1 MEQHSAL
8 LGSVSAAV
16 AVLLLALGVGLW
28 VFLHRLAPTLPLWRW
43 LLRVA
48 RFACGFFVV
57 LLGLLILQLGLLL
70 TTTWP
75 LWVLAAMGGAA
86 VEGLLGLYR
95 LERRTVAR
103 GLGLTLTALRV
114 AAVLLVVLMLA
125 QPVRSRDITDTI
137 QRQVA
142 VLLDESASMLIH
154 DTALLPHEKFRL
166 AERLGL
172 SSAKRAYHLE
182 DVAAELSRLRDEWGA
197 TLESLTALEQLPVD
211 DRQGRLV
218 DRRKDME
225 QLARR
230 GLETLDEAV
239 REIDGP
245 LNGKGPLSVSARGVL
260 TDVKARVNRRVR
272 PPLEQLARLTRESS
286 GERLGASYGELLGS
300 MRSAVVELGDAAVR
314 ADQASQAVDE
324 GLFAGLS
331 EAKKAEINAV
341 ASWPRN
347 RLARE
352 LLLRSASES
361 DRPMLEQLLNRYK
374 VRLYMFDTTCTPVDV
389 EEFRRQAE
397 AMDVASTLPA
407 TGPVAPDRP
416 WAASMPPADDPAG
429 RSDDAPVAEAETG
442 EPVPEPATAALA
454 STVPAEPVVPAV
466 SSADGTD
473 LAGAL
478 HRVMSDLRHGGEQ
491 LAGVVIFTDGRHNAR
506 TSVET
511 AVRQLGM
518 RRVPV
523 CSVVM
528 GSSRPPKDAAIV
540 ALDAP
545 DTVFAKDRM
554 LIGVDLKLDG
564 LAGQT
569 VAVQL
574 HDGEKVVDTREV
586 RVEGDRVRTR
596 VQLADTPER
605 VGSHAYRVSVQP
617 FEGEVFPDNNEY
629 PLTLNVTD
637 DRTRMLYIEGRPRWE
652 ARYLKNLFAARDTTL
667 RLQYVLFEPDR
678 IDGIGDK
685 PADQIVTASV
695 SNPPDVIECDR
706 LPANEAEW
714 LKFDVI
720 ILGDVAPSRLGKTQ
734 LDAIRKFVTDHGG
747 TLVVIPG
754 PFDMPHAYLN
764 TPLADL
770 LPVGVRAVGN
780 GQSAQTGDPSFR
792 WALTDEGLEH
802 VVMRQEVDSDANRAF
817 WTARPEMFWRYP
829 IRSVKPGATVLAYAM
844 PPSPPSFM
852 TTGAAGPPLAST
864 TASQLASQE
873 QLLQQRREFQAA
885 HALVVTQ
892 PVGMGQVLFMGTDRT
907 WRLRY
912 RVGDTVHHRF
922 WGQVMR
928 WATSS
933 KLPAGTGFAKLG
945 TDKARYA
952 PGNRMTAKAKLSGAD
967 FSPLASS
974 NVSVNVY
981 RGTELVLRRAMLPSG
996 DSSGLYT
1003 ADLGELPSGSYRLEL
1018 DAPDV
1023 KELLAGEGV
1032 EVVSTEFS
1040 VDPSA
1045 PAEQVELS
1053 ADRGL
1058 LSHLAAVSGGK
1069 TVDPWQATNV
1079 LDALGD
1085 GVLETHQNRQTTLW
1099 DTWSLL
1105 VTIVL
1110 LISAEWLV
1118 RKKVGLA

>member
-1 MEQHSAL
+1 MPE
-8 LGSVSAAV
+8 SVPTV
-16 AVLLLALGVGLW
+16 LAVLLLALGVGLW
-28 VFLHRLAPTLPLWRW
+28 VFLHRLAPAIPLFRW
-43 LLRVA
+43 LLRLAKV
-48 RFACGFFVV
+48 ACGFCVV
-57 LLGLLILQLGLLL
+57 LLGLLVAQRWLLM
-70 TTTWP
+70 TTSWP
-75 LWVLAAMGGAA
+75 LWAPAA
-86 VEGLLGLYR
+86 VGAVAVESLAGLYR

-103 GLGLTLTALRV
+103 PLGLTLTVLRV
-114 AAVLLVVLMLA
+114 AAALLIVMMLA
-125 QPVRSRDITDTI
+125 QPVRSLTLTDRI

-166 AERLGL
+166 AERLGV
-172 SSAKRAYHLE
+172 SSAKRKYPIE
-182 DVAAELSRLRDEWGA
+182 NVATSLTRLRDELGA
-197 TLESLTALEQLPVD
+197 TLESLASLEPLHAD
-211 DRQGRLV
+211 DRQQRLA
-218 DRRKDME
+218 DRRKDLE
-225 QLARR
+225 KLADR
-230 GLETLDEAV
+230 GLETLDDAV

-245 LNGKGPLSVSARGVL
+245 LNDKGPTPVSANARSVL
-260 TDVKARVNRRVR
+260 TDVRARLNLNAR
-272 PPLEQLARLTRESS
+272 PALEQMAKFTRDRNSDH
-286 GERLGASYGELLGS
+286 LGASYGELLDAL
-300 MRSAVVELGDAAVR
+300 RSAVTELGEAAPK
-314 ADQASQAVDE
+314 ADQASQTLDD

-331 EAKKAEINAV
+331 EARKAEINAIS
-341 ASWPRN
+341 AWPRN
-347 RLARE
+347 KLARE
-352 LLLRSASES
+352 LLLRSAAEG
-361 DRPMLEQLLNRYK
+361 DRPMLEQLLDKYTIRIYT
-374 VRLYMFDTTCTPVDV
+374 FDTVCSPVDV
-389 EEFRRQAE
+389 EEFRRQTE
-397 AMDVASTLPA
+397 ALGVAATLPA
-407 TGPVAPDRP
+407 AGAVAPDRP
-416 WAASMPPADDPAG
+416 WAASMPPEDDPA
-429 RSDDAPVAEAETG
+429 SQPASAPAADAKP
-442 EPVPEPATAALA
+442 
-454 STVPAEPVVPAV
+454 ST
-466 SSADGTD
+466 ADGTD

-478 HRVMSDLRHGGEQ
+478 RRVMSDLTDHGGDK

-506 TSVET
+506 SSVEN

-518 RRVPV
+518 QRVPV

-528 GSSRPPKDAAIV
+528 GSSRPPRDAAII
-540 ALDAP
+540 AIDAP
-545 DTVFAKDRM
+545 DTVYAKDRM
-554 LIGVDLKLDG
+554 LIGVELKLDG

-574 HDGEKVVDTREV
+574 HDGENVVDTREI

-605 VGSHAYRVSVQP
+605 VGPHAYRVSVPQ

-678 IDGIGDK
+678 IADLPDK

-720 ILGDVAPSRLGKTQ
+720 LLGDVAPERLPRSA

-747 TLVVIPG
+747 TLVIIPG
-754 PFDMPHAYLN
+754 PFDMPHAYLG

-770 LPVGVRAVGN
+770 LPVSVRAAGAEETIAAPE
-780 GQSAQTGDPSFR
+780 QSYR
-792 WALTDEGLEH
+792 WALTDEGVEH
-802 VVMRQEVDSDANRAF
+802 VLMRQEVDADANRTF
-817 WTARPEMFWRYP
+817 WTQRPEMYWRYP
-829 IRSVKPGATVLAYAM
+829 IRSVKPGAAVLAYAM
-844 PPSPPSFM
+844 PFNAPSFM
-852 TTGAAGPPLAST
+852 TTANPILPNIPAST

-873 QLLQQRREFQAA
+873 QILQQRKEFQAT

-892 PVGMGQVLFMGTDRT
+892 QVGMGQVLFLGTDRT

-912 RVGDTVHHRF
+912 RAGDTYHHRF

-933 KLPAGTGFAKLG
+933 KLPSGTSFVKLG

-952 PGNRMTAKAKLSGAD
+952 PGSRMTAKAKLSQAD
-967 FSPLASS
+967 YSPLVSS
-974 NVSVNVY
+974 KVSLNVY
-981 RGTELVLRRAMLPSG
+981 RGTDMVLRRAMVPAS
-996 DSSGLYT
+996 DTPGLYT

-1018 DAPDV
+1018 DAPDA
-1023 KELLAGEGV
+1023 KELLEAENV
-1032 EVVSTEFS
+1032 ETVSAEFS

-1053 ADRGL
+1053 ADRAL

-1069 TVDPWQATNV
+1069 IVDPWQAASL
-1079 LDALGD
+1079 LDALGE
-1085 GVLETHQNRQTTLW
+1085 GVMVTHQTRQHTLW
-1099 DTWSLL
+1099 DTWPLLTMILLL
-1105 VTIVL
+1105 V
-1110 LISAEWLV
+1110 SAEWLV